1 MSTYHPKRGD
11 ITRKWYV
18 IDATDVVLGRL
29 ATHAANLLRGKGK
42 PQFAPNVDCG
52 DHVIIVNADK
62 VAVSSNKREREMR
75 YRHSGYPGGLKTMT
89 LGMALDQHPARTVE
103 QAIKGMMPH
112 NRLSNASVKKLHVF
126 AGSEHPYAGQ
136 QPETYEIKKAVT
148 Q

>member
-1 MSTYHPKRGD
+1 MSTYHPKSGD

-52 DHVIIVNADK
+52 DHVIIINADK
-62 VAVSSNKREREMR
+62 VAVSSNKRDRELR

-89 LGMALDQHPARTVE
+89 LGRALSDHPERTIE
-103 QAIKGMMPH
+103 ESIRGMMPH
-112 NRLSNASVKKLHVF
+112 NKLSNASIKKLHVYT
-126 AGSEHPYAGQ
+126 GDEHPHAGQ
-136 QPETYEIKKAVT
+136 KPENYEIKVVA